1 MKTVFNQLKRA
12 MLLLAVICAALTSMA
27 QDYEYVPLVREGVKW
42 EYSYLFFP
50 FSWPESS
57 PLHIDFPTEEDED
70 FDWMSQFGINDPV
83 VRYTT
88 EFRGDTIIGGIQYSK
103 HHLNFLGYDFVT
115 DFMREDNGRVYAIR
129 NADCDFIDYSCPRK
143 PSGVP
148 SENYESLGEMLVF
161 DFNDMSNVIG
171 ADTVDHVEMVNIG
184 GKLRKKTVWTI
195 PSIIFDDDEPDGT
208 PIVTIEGIGTDAR
221 CYGRMPFNF
230 YANLTMSGNYTYHL
244 LRTIGPDGK
253 TEYSRYPD
261 MYSAIDRVE
270 TTGGALSIAVGD
282 GVLHVQLPDTAPG
295 RLDVF
300 DMMGRV
306 ACTVPTNGGQAV
318 TLPALPAGIY
328 VVRYSAA
335 GHQSTQKVR
344 I

>member
-42 EYSYLFFP
+42 EYLYNYDP
-50 FSWPESS
+50 FSWPEGS
-57 PLHIDFPTEEDED
+57 PLHMDWPEDWPED
-70 FDWMSQFGINDPV
+70 TVVNLEDLYDPFV
-83 VRYTT
+83 KYTT
-88 EFRGDTIIGGIQYSK
+88 EFRGDTIIGGLHFSK
-103 HHLNFLGYDFVT
+103 LHLNFLGYDFVT
-115 DFMREDNGRVYAIR
+115 DFMREEDKRVYAIR
-129 NADCDFIDYSCPRK
+129 NTNCDFVDRNCEEGML
-143 PSGVP
+143 GVP
-148 SENYESLGEMLVF
+148 SENYESLGEMLVL
-161 DFNDMSNVIG
+161 DFNDMANVIG
-171 ADTVDHVEMVNIG
+171 ANKVDHVEMVNIG
-184 GKLRKKTVWTI
+184 GKLRKKTVWTLYEG
-195 PSIIFDDDEPDGT
+195 SVDGT
-208 PIVTIEGIGTDAR
+208 DNHIVTIEGIGTDGAFF
-221 CYGRMPFNF
+221 GRMPYNR
-230 YANLTMSGNYTYHL
+230 YVDLVWNYTYHL

-261 MYSAIDRVE
+261 MYSAIDRVD
-270 TTGGALSIAVGD
+270 TTGGALSISAVD

-300 DMMGRV
+300 DMMGRA